1 MLNQLPQSHVSG
13 NIFPAIPDA
22 NSSTQLAL
30 QYQLESSQWWS
41 HEILRG
47 FQFQQLKALIRH
59 AASTVPYY
67 QQLFSQHQ
75 ITIPDQLTPEFFGTI
90 PISTRSAIQ
99 HAGDLLQSRHIPADH
114 GVPQLS
120 TTSGSTGRPVKFART
135 GLTQTLWLAFALR
148 EHLWHSRDFSRK
160 LCAIRWFPRG
170 TAEAPAGMHYPTW
183 GPIVAPIFAS
193 GPSASLNVVS
203 SLQQQLDWLRQEEP
217 DYLVSFPSNLVALSD
232 YAIANHVK
240 LPPLREIRTIG
251 ETVTEQSRLLI
262 QDVLQAKLVDIYSC
276 EEAGYL
282 ALQCP
287 ETGCYHIQSENVFLE
302 IVDESGR
309 PCLPGKIGRVLIT
322 TLHNY
327 ATPLIRYDIGD
338 WAELGE
344 QCSCGRGLPVINKI
358 HGRSRNRLILPSGDN
373 LFPYLG
379 EHGEIAKATGVK
391 VHQFQCIQH
400 TTTDIELKLVADRE
414 LSGGEQAK
422 VAALMQKNLGYPF
435 NIRFSFHRDIPRSR
449 TGKFEEFIS
458 NIAV

>member
-1 MLNQLPQSHVSG
+1 MLNQLPTSHISG
-13 NIFPAIPDA
+13 NIFPAVPDA
-22 NSSTQLAL
+22 NSSIQLAL

-41 HEILRG
+41 QEIIQDL
-47 FQFQQLKALIRH
+47 QFRQLQALIRH
-59 AASTVPYY
+59 ATSTVPYY

-75 ITIPDQLTPEFFGTI
+75 IRIPDQLTPEFFGTI
-90 PISTRSAIQ
+90 PISTRGAVQ
-99 HAGDLLQSRHIPADH
+99 NAGDLMLSRHIPVDH
-114 GVPQLS
+114 GTAQFS

-148 EHLWHSRDFSRK
+148 EHLWHSRDFSKK

-203 SLQQQLDWLRQEEP
+203 TLQQQLDWLWQEKP
-217 DYLVSFPSNLVALSD
+217 DYLVSFPSNLVALSN
-232 YAIANHVK
+232 YVIANDVK
-240 LPPLREIRTIG
+240 LPQLREIRTIG
-251 ETVTEQSRLLI
+251 ETVTEQSLLLI
-262 QDVLQAKLVDIYSC
+262 QEVFQAKLVDIYSC

-302 IVDESGR
+302 IVDETGR
-309 PCLPGKIGRVLIT
+309 LCPPGKMGRVLIT
-322 TLHNY
+322 LLHNY

-338 WAELGE
+338 WAEFGE
-344 QCSCGRGLPVINKI
+344 RCSCGRGLPVINKI

-373 LFPYLG
+373 VFPYLG
-379 EHGEIAKATGVK
+379 EHGQIAKVTGVK

-400 TTTDIELKLVADRE
+400 SITDIELKLVADRE
-414 LSGGEQAK
+414 LSGEEQAK

-435 NIRFSFHRDIPRSR
+435 NIRFSFQSDIPRSS

>member
-1 MLNQLPQSHVSG
+1 MLNQLPRPHING

-22 NSSTQLAL
+22 NASTQLAL
-30 QYQLESSQWWS
+30 QYQLENSQWWS
-41 HEILRG
+41 YEVLRDV
-47 FQFQQLKALIRH
+47 QFRQLQDLVNH

-67 QQLFSQHQ
+67 QQLFSQLQ
-75 ITIPDQLTPEFFGTI
+75 IAIPDQLTPIFFETI
-90 PISTRSAIQ
+90 PISTRSTVQ
-99 HAGDLLQSRHIPADH
+99 HAGDLLQSRYIPVDH
-114 GVPQLS
+114 GVSQLS

-148 EHLWHSRDFSRK
+148 EHLWQSRDFSKK

-170 TAEAPAGMHYPTW
+170 TAEAPAGIHYPTW
-183 GPIVAPIFAS
+183 GPIVAPVFES

-203 SLQQQLDWLRQEEP
+203 TLQQQVDWLRKEKP
-217 DYLVSFPSNLVALSD
+217 DYLVSFPSNLVALSN
-232 YAIANHVK
+232 YVIANHIK

-251 ETVTEQSRLLI
+251 ETVTERSRLLI
-262 QDVLQAKLVDIYSC
+262 QNVWQAKLVDVYSC

-302 IVDESGR
+302 IVDEAGR
-309 PCLPGKIGRVLIT
+309 PCQPGKMGRVLIT

-344 QCSCGRGLPVINKI
+344 KCSCGRGLPVINKI
-358 HGRSRNRLILPSGDN
+358 HGRSRNRLVLPSGDN

-379 EHGEIAKATGVK
+379 EHGQITEATGVQ

-400 TTTDIELKLVADRE
+400 STVHIELKLVADRE
-414 LSGGEQAK
+414 LSVEEQAK
-422 VAALMQKNLGYPF
+422 VAAIMQKNLGYPYD
-435 NIRFSFHRDIPRSR
+435 IRFSFVNDIPRSR

-458 NIAV
+458 HIAL